1 MPRQRSAS
9 SPSMA
14 TRFALFVESFAS
26 RDMTRR
32 SVGGVKAPK
41 PSNET
46 KRRGDGL
53 AEGDLEPRGRT
64 MNRGFLKSIFGRL
77 DEDPGVSRRD
87 ILAGLGL
94 AGALLAAP
102 KLFASPAE
110 AMPLE
115 NAAEAAASA
124 RSSETEATETRPAEE
139 GADLA
144 AAEPSELSDLSSQYR
159 RRRRRRYWRRRY
171 WRRRYWRPRV
181 YRRRYWRRRWRR
193 RYW

>member
-1 MPRQRSAS
+1 
-9 SPSMA
+9 
-14 TRFALFVESFAS
+14 
-26 RDMTRR
+26 
-32 SVGGVKAPK
+32 
-41 PSNET
+41 
-46 KRRGDGL
+46 
-53 AEGDLEPRGRT
+53 
-64 MNRGFLKSIFGRL
+64 MNRGFLKSIFGRV
-77 DEDPGVSRRD
+77 DEAPGLSRRD
-87 ILAGLGL
+87 MLAGLGL

-115 NAAEAAASA
+115 NAAEAVASA
-124 RSSETEATETRPAEE
+124 PASEIKATETRPAEE

-144 AAEPSELSDLSSQYR
+144 AAEPSEVTDLSSQYR
-159 RRRRRRYWRRRY
+159 RRRRRRY